1 MPDSRDTANAS
12 RLRHDAEQI
21 SSRLP
26 PLLVEAERV
35 AHTVAQGV
43 HGRRRVGSGESFW
56 QFRQYRPDDS
66 AAMIDW
72 RQSAKTQSPFVRETE
87 WEAAESVWLWRSTAS
102 SMAYRSEFSETTKR
116 TRAELL
122 LLAIA
127 SLLVRAG
134 ERVALLSDDAPPSAN
149 RNAVQRIAEQL
160 VLDQSDVGS
169 PPARHLPAHARIVL
183 ISDFFDSI
191 ETIKSTLTEQRAQQ
205 VHGHLVQVLDPAEV
219 DLPFDGRVRF
229 EANTGIE
236 SLTIGRTEQIRGRY
250 KDRINA
256 HRDELAQTAQ
266 QLGWTFGSHRTD
278 VSPGLAVLALYGH
291 LSQSTKPSA
300 S

>member
-1 MPDSRDTANAS
+1 MPDHRTTANAS

-87 WEAAESVWLWRSTAS
+87 WEAAESVWLWRSNAE
-102 SMAYRSEFSETTKR
+102 SMAYRSEFTETTKR

-122 LLAIA
+122 LLAVA

-134 ERVALLSDDAPPSAN
+134 ERVALLSDNAPPSAN

-160 VLDQSDVGS
+160 VFDENEIGS
-169 PPARHLPAHARIVL
+169 PPARHLPAHARIVW
-183 ISDFFDSI
+183 IGDFFDSI
-191 ETIKSTLTEQRAQQ
+191 DAIKSILMEQRAQQ

-229 EANTGIE
+229 EANSGFE
-236 SLTIGRTEQIRGRY
+236 SLTIGRTEQIRDRY
-250 KDRINA
+250 KERINA
-256 HRDELAQTAQ
+256 HREELSQTAQ
-266 QLGWTFGSHRTD
+266 QLGWTFGLHRSD
-278 VSPGLAVLALYGH
+278 AAPEMAVLALYGH

-300 S
+300 L